1 MENKSKKN
9 IKFVTGKKVKDLP
22 LIKEYKTLQIGESEY
37 KTLFSKKYENRK
49 EYSAPDPKKIWSV
62 IPGTIIS
69 ILAKPNQKIEPGE
82 AIIILEAMKMMNR
95 IILPLGG
102 TIKKIYV
109 KEGEKIPK
117 KHLMAELK

>member
-1 MENKSKKN
+1 MEKKN
-9 IKFVTGKKVKDLP
+9 KKITKPEAVKKVKDSSL
-22 LIKEYKTLQIGESEY
+22 EYKTLEIGESEY

-49 EYSAPDPKKIWSV
+49 QYSPPDPKKILSV

-69 ILAKPNQKIEPGE
+69 VLAKANQKIEPGE

-117 KHLMAELK
+117 KHLIAELK